1 MSRSAKVIAPVLV
14 VRLTPVPPD
23 AVADTF
29 PKLNAA
35 LEVLTLIPIPVGLVI
50 VVPPTLKL
58 PPTLVKLIPVVA
70 LFVEEMLANVAASV
84 PVVRFNAWPLPFSIT
99 SETLSVPKLLPVIS
113 EVALPPVNPRRV
125 LF

>member
-1 MSRSAKVIAPVLV
+1 MAPVFV

-35 LEVLTLIPIPVGLVI
+35 LEVLTLIPMPVGLVI

-58 PPTLVKLIPVVA
+58 PPTLVKLMPVVA
-70 LFVEEMLANVAASV
+70 LFVDEMLKNVAARV
-84 PVVRFNAWPLPFSIT
+84 PVVRFRAWPLPFNVT

-113 EVALPPVNPRRV
+113 DVELPPVNPRRV

>member
-1 MSRSAKVIAPVLV
+1 MIAPVLV
-14 VRLTPVPPD
+14 VRLMPVPPD

-35 LEVLTLIPIPVGLVI
+35 LEVLTLMPIPVGLVI

-58 PPTLVKLIPVVA
+58 PATLVKLIPVVA
-70 LFVEEMLANVAASV
+70 LFVEEMLRNVAARV
-84 PVVRFNAWPLPFSIT
+84 PVVRFNAWPVPFSVT
-99 SETLSVPKLLPVIS
+99 SATLSVPKLLPVIS
-113 EVALPPVNPRRV
+113 GTALPPVNPRRV